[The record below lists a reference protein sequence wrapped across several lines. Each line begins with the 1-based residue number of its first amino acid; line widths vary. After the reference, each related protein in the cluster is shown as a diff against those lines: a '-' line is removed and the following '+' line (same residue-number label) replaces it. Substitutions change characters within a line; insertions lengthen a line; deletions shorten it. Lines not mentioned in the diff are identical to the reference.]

1 MDRSLQWQQLSSA
14 WVSPTCKESQI
25 NWDWTLWG
33 GGMREGGDG
42 QSQRSLAWE
51 LALLSRE
58 GFVAAGKLAR
68 GYSLALLEFAGTYN
82 NLSLFK
88 KNSISYK
95 FGQEKKIVVQ
105 FNKGLQSVSWKTPR
119 AAPGPSGVHVR
130 RWPKGGEWVV
140 GEKGGWWRGVG
151 PGQSRRVQIWAAWFS
166 MFGTRG
172 TGSIWRGSPPNQTA
186 VVNFPT
192 QNSINQPLGRANKS
206 SPDRPKGQRG
216 WSGVHVFFSLEW
228 TRCIRSSYY
237 PHLLSINHRELSCI
251 LWHNS
256 YHWLLD
262 SECPFRPRIKGRMIQ
277 KIAILKELIH

>member
-1 MDRSLQWQQLSSA
+1 
-14 WVSPTCKESQI
+14 
-25 NWDWTLWG
+25 
-33 GGMREGGDG
+33 MREGGDG

-130 RWPKGGEWVV
+130 RWPKGGS
-140 GEKGGWWRGVG
+140 GW
-151 PGQSRRVQIWAAWFS
+151 
-166 MFGTRG
+166 
-172 TGSIWRGSPPNQTA
+172 
-186 VVNFPT
+186 
-192 QNSINQPLGRANKS
+192 
-206 SPDRPKGQRG
+206 
-216 WSGVHVFFSLEW
+216 LE
-228 TRCIRSSYY
+228 RKAG
-237 PHLLSINHRELSCI
+237 
-251 LWHNS
+251 
-256 YHWLLD
+256 D
-262 SECPFRPRIKGRMIQ
+262 DV
-277 KIAILKELIH
+277 A